1 MISSTI
7 CSNLAR
13 VSLILRCLGP
23 AASAVTKGRL
33 ISVST
38 VLDNSIF
45 ADDIEVE
52 DQPNFINCVS
62 QIETNLSPHKLL
74 KKLNSIEEKLGRVRH
89 EKWGPR
95 TIDLDIIFYNDLI
108 INESD
113 LIIPHPRAH
122 LRRFVLEPICE
133 IAPEFIHPGPD
144 SSVLELLKLLEDN
157 KKVIKREEQFTT
169 SQQ

>member
-1 MISSTI
+1 MIMDNVFISMG
-7 CSNLAR
+7 SNLGDKIGNCRRAVNEIAGFCEVIR
-13 VSLILRCLGP
+13 VSSLYETEPVG
-23 AASAVTKGRL
+23 K
-33 ISVST
+33 
-38 VLDNSIF
+38 
-45 ADDIEVE
+45 E